1 LFTCLA
7 VIFFLPFIGVNVR
20 AQEGLRMSAAGE
32 EAATARRQAAQLPQY
47 YNLKLGDLQL
57 RLNSSLGVEAN
68 DNVSL
73 ADTNLEGDL
82 IFSPEVSTVA
92 SYPLSDKNTLN
103 LSLGVGYSYY
113 LEHKDLNRFFVRPGT
128 ELSFDIFI
136 KDVVLNLHD
145 RASVVNQGYNAT
157 AGGTGNYSYL
167 ENVMGISA
175 DWDLNKME
183 VNVSYDHLQRIS
195 LTTQSA
201 SKSVDTNAPKST
213 AAGNIQDSTEEI
225 FSGSVGANVTP
236 YSVVGIQASATIIS
250 YEQTNLNGGVQYSA
264 GLFYKTRVS
273 EHLTFSASA
282 GYFIYFLD
290 VSNPTTV
297 TTNFVNDGMGGITAV
312 PVTNTAATTID
323 AVYYSLSLDHQV
335 NAHLSYNIEAG
346 RQVQAGLFSDT
357 LDLYYARISANWGIV
372 RKLPITTRFSYE
384 NGNESG
390 GIGEKIER
398 FGFGIGCSRAITQ
411 KLSSS
416 LYFEHWLRYSD
427 LPNRNYTQN
436 RVMLTLNYSF

>member
-1 LFTCLA
+1 MRRASFHLFTCLA
-7 VIFFLPFIGVNVR
+7 VIFFLPFIGVKAR

-68 DNVSL
+68 DNVIL
-73 ADTNLEGDL
+73 ADTNREGDL

-103 LSLGVGYSYY
+103 LSLGVGYSFY
-113 LEHKDLNRFFVRPGT
+113 LEHKDLNRFFIRPGT
-128 ELSFDIFI
+128 ELSFDIFV

-145 RASVVNQGYNAT
+145 RVSVVNQGYNAT

-167 ENVMGISA
+167 ENVIGISA

-183 VNVSYDHLQRIS
+183 VNVGYDHLQRMS
-195 LTTQSA
+195 LTTQPA
-201 SKSVDTNAPKST
+201 SKSVDTNAPKSM

-225 FSGSVGANVTP
+225 FSGSIGANVTP
-236 YSVVGIQASATIIS
+236 YSVVGIQASATVIS
-250 YEQTNLNGGVQYSA
+250 YEQNELNGGVQYSA
-264 GLFYKTRVS
+264 GLFYKSRVS
-273 EHLTFSASA
+273 EHITMSAA
-282 GYFIYFLD
+282 VGYFIYFLD
-290 VSNPTTV
+290 VPKTLMA
-297 TTNFVNDGMGGITAV
+297 G
-312 PVTNTAATTID
+312 TNTIANTNETTIS